1 MNQPYVA
8 AIDIGAPV
16 YVQHHGVKE
25 WSRAFAALT
34 KRPDSMVRR
43 LAGRIRP
50 ALRRDGQFGNA
61 EAAQPRASSKFF
73 PRAL

>member
-25 WSRAFAALT
+25 WVA
-34 KRPDSMVRR
+34 R
-43 LAGRIRP
+43 L
-50 ALRRDGQFGNA
+50 
-61 EAAQPRASSKFF
+61 PR
-73 PRAL
+73 